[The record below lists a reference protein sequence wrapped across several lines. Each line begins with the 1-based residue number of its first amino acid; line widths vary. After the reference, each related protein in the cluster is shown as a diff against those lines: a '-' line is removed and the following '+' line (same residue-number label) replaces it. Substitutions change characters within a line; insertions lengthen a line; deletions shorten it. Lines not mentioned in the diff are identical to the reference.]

1 MSDTVSPE
9 THPARAGRNERGE
22 SMIQFEQDQEIRAQ
36 IKVVGVG
43 GGGGNAINT
52 MIKEGLEGVEFIAT
66 NTDAQALRENLAPL
80 KLRLGER
87 GLGAGADP
95 RKGRMAAEE
104 ARDRL
109 REVFEGADMVFLT
122 AGLGGGT
129 GTGASPVVAEIAK
142 EAGALTVAVVT
153 KPFLF
158 EGSVRGRQAEDGVDA
173 LHDVVDTL
181 ISIPNDRLL
190 QLVGKDT
197 PMTEAFRVAD
207 EVLFN
212 AVRGI
217 SDLITLHGMINLDF
231 ADVSAIMNEMGMAL
245 MGTGIA
251 SGENRAIEAAR
262 SAINNPLLEDV
273 NIKGARGVLV
283 NVTGGPDM
291 TLHEVN
297 EAMTLVRDEAD
308 ENANIIFGSVM
319 QESLADQVKVTV
331 IATGLCEPP
340 RRRRKVHPPQQSHE
354 EPRPDNVTP
363 LRPPIREEID
373 PPDLLNYPT
382 SSAGIE
388 HTEGEFIS
396 PYDDEFEVPAFIRRS
411 RRTEL
416 G

>member
-1 MSDTVSPE
+1 MIEFEERDVR
-9 THPARAGRNERGE
+9 AR
-22 SMIQFEQDQEIRAQ
+22 

-43 GGGGNAINT
+43 GGGNNAINT
-52 MIKEGLEGVEFIAT
+52 MIKAGLEGVDFIAA
-66 NTDAQALRENLAPL
+66 NTDSQALRENLAPL
-80 KLRLGER
+80 KIRLGER

-95 RKGRMAAEE
+95 RKGRIAAEE

-109 REVFEGADMVFLT
+109 REVFEGADMIFLT

-129 GTGASPVVAEIAK
+129 GTGASPIVAEVAK
-142 EAGALTVAVVT
+142 EIGALTVAVVT
-153 KPFLF
+153 KPFMF
-158 EGSVRGRQAEDGVDA
+158 EGSVRGRQAEEGVEA

-207 EVLFN
+207 EVLYN

-245 MGTGIA
+245 MGTGLA
-251 SGENRAIEAAR
+251 SGEDRAINAAR
-262 SAINNPLLEDV
+262 AAINNPLLEDV

-283 NVTGGPDM
+283 NVTGGPKM

-297 EAMTLVRDEAD
+297 EALTLVRDEAD
-308 ENANIIFGSVM
+308 ETANIIFGSVI
-319 QESLADQVKVTV
+319 QEEMGDQVKVTV

-340 RRRRKVHPPQQSHE
+340 RRRRGKSVTEEPAPQPQLQSHRL
-354 EPRPDNVTP
+354 RPVIEDPHDNVTP
-363 LRPPIREEID
+363 LRPPIREELE
-373 PPDLLNYPT
+373 PRELRGPGLST
-382 SSAGIE
+382 AGIE
-388 HTEGEFIS
+388 QSDSEFIS
-396 PYDDEFEVPAFIRRS
+396 PYDDEFEVPAFIRRARHS
-411 RRTEL
+411 EL

>member
-1 MSDTVSPE
+1 MIEFEERDVR
-9 THPARAGRNERGE
+9 AR
-22 SMIQFEQDQEIRAQ
+22 

-43 GGGGNAINT
+43 GGGNNAINT
-52 MIKEGLEGVEFIAT
+52 MIKAGLEGVDFIAA
-66 NTDAQALRENLAPL
+66 NTDSQALRENLAPL
-80 KLRLGER
+80 KIRLGER

-95 RKGRMAAEE
+95 RKGRIAAEE

-109 REVFEGADMVFLT
+109 REVFEGADMIFLT

-129 GTGASPVVAEIAK
+129 GTGASPIVAEVAK
-142 EAGALTVAVVT
+142 EIGALTVAVVT
-153 KPFLF
+153 KPFMF
-158 EGSVRGRQAEDGVDA
+158 EGSVRGRQAEEGVEA

-207 EVLFN
+207 EVLYN

-217 SDLITLHGMINLDF
+217 SDLTPLHGMINLDF

-251 SGENRAIEAAR
+251 SGEDRALVAAR
-262 SAINNPLLEDV
+262 AAINNPLLEDV

-283 NVTGGPDM
+283 NVTGGPKM

-297 EAMTLVRDEAD
+297 EALTLVRDEAD
-308 ENANIIFGSVM
+308 ESANIIFGSVI
-319 QESLADQVKVTV
+319 QEEMGDQVKVTV

-340 RRRRKVHPPQQSHE
+340 RRRRGSKQGSDEPAPQPHAQSHRLRPVVE
-354 EPRPDNVTP
+354 EAHHDNVTP
-363 LRPPIREEID
+363 LRPPIREELE
-373 PPDLLNYPT
+373 PRELRGPGT
-382 SSAGIE
+382 STAGIE
-388 HTEGEFIS
+388 
-396 PYDDEFEVPAFIRRS
+396 
-411 RRTEL
+411 
-416 G
+416 

>member
-1 MSDTVSPE
+1 MIEFEERDVR
-9 THPARAGRNERGE
+9 AR
-22 SMIQFEQDQEIRAQ
+22 

-43 GGGGNAINT
+43 GGGNNAINT
-52 MIKEGLEGVEFIAT
+52 MIKAGLEGVDFIAA
-66 NTDAQALRENLAPL
+66 NTDSQALRENLAPL
-80 KLRLGER
+80 KIRLGER

-95 RKGRMAAEE
+95 RKGRIAAEE

-109 REVFEGADMVFLT
+109 REVFEGADMIFLT

-129 GTGASPVVAEIAK
+129 GTGASPIVAEVAK
-142 EAGALTVAVVT
+142 EVGALTVAVVT
-153 KPFLF
+153 KPFMF
-158 EGSVRGRQAEDGVDA
+158 EGSVRGRQAEEGVEA

-207 EVLFN
+207 EVLYN

-217 SDLITLHGMINLDF
+217 SDLITNHGMINLDF

-251 SGENRAIEAAR
+251 SGEDRALNAAR
-262 SAINNPLLEDV
+262 AAINNPLLEDV

-283 NVTGGPDM
+283 NVTGGPKM

-297 EAMTLVRDEAD
+297 EALTLVRDEAD
-308 ENANIIFGSVM
+308 ESANIIFGSVI
-319 QESLADQVKVTV
+319 QEEMGDQVKVTV

-340 RRRRKVHPPQQSHE
+340 RRRRGSKTGNDEPAPQPHPHAHRLRPVIE
-354 EPRPDNVTP
+354 EAHDNVTP
-363 LRPPIREEID
+363 LRPPIREELE
-373 PPDLLNYPT
+373 PRELRGPGMST
-382 SSAGIE
+382 AGIE
-388 HTEGEFIS
+388 HADGEFIS
-396 PYDDEFEVPAFIRRS
+396 PYDDEFEVPAFIRRARHS
-411 RRTEL
+411 EL

>member
-1 MSDTVSPE
+1 
-9 THPARAGRNERGE
+9 
-22 SMIQFEQDQEIRAQ
+22 MIEFEQDREIRAQ

-66 NTDAQALRENLAPL
+66 NTDAQALRENLAPN
-80 KLRLGER
+80 KIRLGER

-104 ARDRL
+104 AKDRL
-109 REVFEGADMVFLT
+109 REAFEGADMVFLT

-129 GTGASPVVAEIAK
+129 GTGASPIVAEVAK
-142 EAGALTVAVVT
+142 EIGALTVAVVT
-153 KPFLF
+153 KPFMF
-158 EGSVRGRQAEDGVDA
+158 EGSVRSRQAEDGVDS

-190 QLVGKDT
+190 QLVGKET

-251 SGENRAIEAAR
+251 SGENRAMQAAR
-262 SAINNPLLEDV
+262 AAINNPLLEDV

-291 TLHEVN
+291 TLFEVN

-319 QESLADQVKVTV
+319 QENLADQVKVTV

-340 RRRRKVHPPQQSHE
+340 RRRRPKAGAGQQATAAPLPIE
-354 EPRPDNVTP
+354 DPRPDNVTP
-363 LRPPIREEID
+363 LRPPLRE
-373 PPDLLNYPT
+373 DLEAEMPYAN
-382 SSAGIE
+382 SSGGIE
-388 HTEGEFIS
+388 HSDGDFIS
-396 PYDDEFEVPAFIRRS
+396 PFDDEFEVPAFIRRS
-411 RRTEL
+411 RTTEI